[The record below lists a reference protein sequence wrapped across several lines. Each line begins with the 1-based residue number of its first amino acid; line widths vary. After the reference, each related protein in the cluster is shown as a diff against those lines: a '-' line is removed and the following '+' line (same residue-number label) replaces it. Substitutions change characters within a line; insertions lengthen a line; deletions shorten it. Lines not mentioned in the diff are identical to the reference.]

1 MLLVVNVMYELIFSI
16 VNAKKSTLLGGKG
29 TKLNAFVWSTRLG
42 PLWKMSQNESIHAV
56 SLCEWIQIN
65 WKLTYLSVNIYQQ
78 LCLKCFFRVDFSD
91 MSRTFIHRLV
101 HGAIFHGVLTTLIYT
116 KTGWHE
122 EKEEVLKKPW
132 LWQTSHYWV
141 FWGEW
146 HSSAAH
152 T

>member
-1 MLLVVNVMYELIFSI
+1 MLLVVNVMYELIFSS
-16 VNAKKSTLLGGKG
+16 VNAKKSTLLRGKG

-56 SLCEWIQIN
+56 SLCECIQIN
-65 WKLTYLSVNIYQQ
+65 WKLTYLSATLSQMLFFGWIFRIY
-78 LCLKCFFRVDFSD
+78 LG
-91 MSRTFIHRLV
+91 TFIHRLV